1 MSALQK
7 RVLQSGLP
15 PRPQMSVGRG
25 GLSGA
30 RKKRDYSAVHWSKYF
45 NDMRHVKLDNGD
57 SFCVYEGGVKGKTK
71 DSSDVDVSSLP
82 VLVLLHGGSYNKK
95 GQLWFGIILQKRFH
109 TS

>member
-25 GLSGA
+25 GLSVT

-45 NDMRHVKLDNGD
+45 NNKRYVKLDNGD
-57 SFCVYEGGVKGKTK
+57 NFCVYEGGVEGCAE
-71 DSSDVDVSSLP
+71 DSRDESVRSLP
-82 VLVLLHGGSYNKK
+82 VLVLLHGG
-95 GQLWFGIILQKRFH
+95 L
-109 TS
+109 